1 MKVQDIP
8 LTDIHA
14 DDTFNCRGVIA
25 PIDVI
30 DLAKDI
36 KERGLIQ
43 PVTLAPYDEEK
54 QKETGYKYRLLAG
67 FRRFTAF
74 KVNQSARIPSIV
86 RPDMMDEIN
95 ARYFNLSENIQR
107 KDLNVLQE
115 AQALKVLKDLG
126 VSEVEA
132 ADKLGKTRGWIQIRY
147 LLLKL
152 PDPIQKEVAAGFI
165 NQTQVRELYT
175 VKLREGED
183 KCFEA
188 AKQIK
193 EAKQRGRTISVKPKG
208 PQNSKRHRKRGE
220 IFQMMEH
227 IQDSGIGNG
236 LWTRALAWAAGEIS
250 DQDFDATLRVY
261 AADNGITYV
270 GQING

>member
-1 MKVQDIP
+1 
-8 LTDIHA
+8 
-14 DDTFNCRGVIA
+14 
-25 PIDVI
+25 
-30 DLAKDI
+30 
-36 KERGLIQ
+36 
-43 PVTLAPYDEEK
+43 
-54 QKETGYKYRLLAG
+54 
-67 FRRFTAF
+67 
-74 KVNQSARIPSIV
+74 
-86 RPDMMDEIN
+86 MMDEIN